1 MKPRLNKNK
10 IINDP
15 VYGFVAIPS
24 ALIFDLISHPY
35 FQRLRF
41 IRQLGVSDFV
51 YPGAVHTRFHHA
63 LGAMHLMGR
72 ALESLRKK
80 NIEISSDELEAAQI
94 AILLHDIGH
103 GPLSHSLEETLLPG
117 IHHESLSYLFM
128 KALNKEFGG
137 MLDLALKIFRNS
149 YARKFFHQLVSSQLD
164 IDRLDYLKRDS
175 FFTGVMEG
183 TIGID
188 RIIAMLHVHD
198 DQLVVEE
205 KGIFS
210 IENFLQARRLM
221 YWQVYLH
228 KTAVS
233 AERMLVNIV
242 RRAQYIV
249 LAGQEINGSE
259 ALLWFLKNPFSLSEF
274 SHLPEALEMFG
285 QLDDHDIW
293 GSIKLWRNHP
303 DAILSGLCNRLLQ
316 RDIFQI
322 QLTTAPIK
330 KTQIEKVRLEIH
342 HAFGVLRNDAN
353 YLFSHGTVSNEAYV
367 SGGQAINILLKN
379 GQVIDLVQASDLPTI
394 QAMSKIV
401 KKNYLCW
408 PKNLFLSNSH

>member
-1 MKPRLNKNK
+1 LNKNK

-24 ALIFDLISHPY
+24 PLIFDLISHPY

-80 NIEISSDELEAAQI
+80 GIDIADTELEATQV

-117 IHHESLSYLFM
+117 IPHESLSYLFM
-128 KALNKEFGG
+128 KALNKELNGA
-137 MLDLALKIFRNS
+137 LDLALKIFRNS
-149 YARKFFHQLVSSQLD
+149 YDRKFFHQLVSSQLD

-198 DQLVVEE
+198 DKLAVEE

-210 IENFLQARRLM
+210 IESFLQARRLM

-228 KTAVS
+228 KTVVS
-233 AERMLVNIV
+233 VERMVVNIV
-242 RRAQYIV
+242 RRAQY
-249 LAGQEINGSE
+249 LALAEEKINGSE
-259 ALLWFLKNPFSLSEF
+259 ALLWFLKNKFSLSEF
-274 SHLPEALEMFG
+274 SHHPEALEIFG
-285 QLDDHDIW
+285 HLDDHDIW
-293 GSIKLWRNHP
+293 GSVKLWRNHP
-303 DAILSGLCNRLLQ
+303 DAILSGLCNRLMQ
-316 RDIFQI
+316 RDLFQI
-322 QLTTAPIK
+322 QLTTTPIK
-330 KTQIEKVRLEIH
+330 KSQIEEVRLEIH
-342 HAFGVLRNDAN
+342 HSFGVLRNDAT

-367 SGGQAINILLKN
+367 SGGQSINILMKN
-379 GQVIDLVQASDLPTI
+379 GQVLDIVMASDLPTI

-408 PKNLFLSNSH
+408 PKNLSLSNRH

>member
-1 MKPRLNKNK
+1 MNKNK

-35 FQRLRF
+35 VQRLRF
-41 IRQLGVSDFV
+41 IRQLGLSEFV

-72 ALESLRKK
+72 ALEGLRKK
-80 NIEISSDELEAAQI
+80 KIEVSGEEMEAAQI
-94 AILLHDIGH
+94 ALLLHDLGH
-103 GPLSHSLEETLLPG
+103 GPLSHSLEQTLLPG

-137 MLDLALKIFRNS
+137 ALDLALKIFRNS
-149 YARKFFHQLVSSQLD
+149 YPRKFFHQLVSGQLD

-210 IENFLQARRLM
+210 IESFLQARRLM

-233 AERMLVNIV
+233 AERMVVNIV
-242 RRAQYIV
+242 RRAQYLVMAEGKIR
-249 LAGQEINGSE
+249 GSE
-259 ALLWFLKNPFSLSEF
+259 ALLWFLKNKFSLSEF
-274 SHLPEALEMFG
+274 SQQPQPLEMFG
-285 QLDDHDIW
+285 QLDDHDIC

-316 RDIFQI
+316 RDLFQI
-322 QLTTAPIK
+322 HLTTGPIK
-330 KTQIEKVRLEIH
+330 KALIEKARLEIH
-342 HAFGVLRNDAN
+342 QSFGVLRSDAN
-353 YLFSHGTVSNEAYV
+353 YLFSHGSVSNEAYV
-367 SGGQAINILLKN
+367 SGGQAIHILMKN
-379 GQVIDLVQASDLPTI
+379 GQVVDLVQASDLPTI
-394 QAMSKIV
+394 QAMTKIV

-408 PKNLFLSNSH
+408 PKNISLSNSH